1 MRTKT
6 WVIVSARQAK
16 TLIVREDRH
25 VSHPKYKKRFLVSK
39 KFYVHVEDSSSFNE
53 WDSIT
58 IVASRPFS
66 KLKRWIPM
74 EVAKTNPEKAIKEEK

>member
-6 WVIVSARQAK
+6 WVIVSAGQLK
-16 TLIVREDRH
+16 TLVVREDRH

-53 WDSIT
+53 WDMIT
-58 IVASRPFS
+58 IKESRPYS
-66 KLKRWIPM
+66 KLKRWVPLDSSDINEA
-74 EVAKTNPEKAIKEEK
+74 EVK